1 MRRLATAFPSIPN
14 LPRESALPR
23 SSPGGS
29 HSIRV
34 SERLRSQHLLGTS
47 RAGHAMSGTA
57 ARSAGGIPP
66 PTHSRVGRSLLEQL
80 ATQQRFWQGGRER
93 ERRKEGGREG
103 WLPLSSTYQSPCR
116 SNVPAVHSGGGF
128 TSPQRSRCSSSLMSV
143 ASQSTAPACQPLFTG
158 TLPSSCS
165 FYHVLPLSLGQ
176 VK

>member
-1 MRRLATAFPSIPN
+1 MGLIATAFPSIPN
-14 LPRESALPR
+14 LPRESAPPR

-29 HSIRV
+29 RSIRV

-47 RAGHAMSGTA
+47 RAGRAVSGTA

-66 PTHSRVGRSLLEQL
+66 PTHPRVGRSLLEQL

-93 ERRKEGGREG
+93 ERREEGGREG

-128 TSPQRSRCSSSLMSV
+128 TSPQRSRCSSSLSDKRCRALLSPV
-143 ASQSTAPACQPLFTG
+143 SPSLLELCPALAASTMCC
-158 TLPSSCS
+158 PSD
-165 FYHVLPLSLGQ
+165 Q